1 MKRMERIFAYVEA
14 ESAKFTKETLHE
26 RGGLDA
32 QEIADALGIAAED
45 IRARLRMSYL

>member
-14 ESAKFTKETLHE
+14 ESAKFTKETLRE

-32 QEIADALGIAAED
+32 QEIADALGI
-45 IRARLRMSYL
+45 LRNNV